1 MTSRDL
7 PGSIWGTARRQQG
20 LIAAHQCRRLGLSS
34 DRLTGLVR
42 RGQWR
47 RITLGVYDTI
57 PRQVDPRADR
67 TAWRRRSAWLALLAY
82 GPDAIAVGGCAL
94 ALHGIWGLPIDLT
107 PEAALPGGHLARPR
121 DGIRL
126 RRFDNGMTT
135 TVIDGHRVATLDYA
149 LAQAIP
155 EMARENAVSV
165 LDSALHLMKIDH
177 AGLRRVRHL
186 VRGRRGA
193 KRTHPWWALV
203 DSRSES
209 PIETRARLIYHDA
222 GLAPH
227 TLQLPLLGP
236 RGNIVGYGDL
246 AWRRRQG
253 GWLVVEM
260 DGRDFHGTPAA
271 LYRDRTRQNDAIA
284 TGSVTMI
291 RYTGR
296 DLWHPDRMVEAVR
309 TLLSGVPHAA

>member
-1 MTSRDL
+1 MSSREL
-7 PGSIWGTARRQQG
+7 PTAIWHMARRQHG

-34 DRLTGLVR
+34 DRLTGLVG
-42 RGQWR
+42 RGRWR
-47 RITLGVYDTI
+47 RVTLGVYDTI
-57 PRQVDPRADR
+57 PGQVDPHGDR
-67 TAWRRRSAWLALLAY
+67 TAWRLRSAWLALLAY

-107 PEAALPGGHLARPR
+107 PEVALPDGHHARSR

-135 TVIDGHRVATLDYA
+135 TMMNGYRVATVDYA

-155 EMARENAVSV
+155 EMARENAISV
-165 LDSALHLMKIDH
+165 LDSAVHLKKLDR

-186 VRGRRGA
+186 VRGRRGV
-193 KRTHPWWALV
+193 KRTHPWWSLV
-203 DSRSES
+203 DSRAES

-227 TLQLPLLGP
+227 TLQLPLLG
-236 RGNIVGYGDL
+236 RSGDIIGYGDL

-253 GWLVVEM
+253 GWVVVEM
-260 DGRDFHGTPAA
+260 DGPEYHSGPEA
-271 LYRDRTRQNDAIA
+271 LFRDRARQNEAVA
-284 TGSVTMI
+284 TGRVTMI

-296 DLWHPDRMVEAVR
+296 DLWHPDRMVDTVR
-309 TLLSGVPHAA
+309 SLLQAHPLAA